1 MLSDSDSIKRTS
13 LEPIAPEKVSVKA
26 EKLVNAWCPA
36 CSCVLETFPGSV
48 AYCSSCQRGLRPH
61 PFSYLHF
68 SLPLRRA
75 IMPLSLRHDTYHMH
89 DACIYTCT
97 GAGMSSAGSALRRT
111 VGRPAFTQSETRLTK
126 SLASITGRLYCQ
138 YLSSRKQITGGPGCG
153 PSLSS
158 RVVSSSA
165 QCQRRWQSRSPLS
178 DSFVV
183 FAQCRSTCSGIPTK
197 AAQKRISCCCS
208 SRSRPSCRSS
218 AQCQQPVSLSRGRYL
233 QRRRLFTRHLERA
246 AWAAVLPHL
255 PPHEW
260 RWAWP
265 RL

>member
-36 CSCVLETFPGSV
+36 CSCVLETFPGNE

-61 PFSYLHF
+61 PFSCLHF

-138 YLSSRKQITGGPGCG
+138 YLSSRKQITGGPGRE

-158 RVVSSSA
+158 RVV
-165 QCQRRWQSRSPLS
+165 RVR
-178 DSFVV
+178 V
-183 FAQCRSTCSGIPTK
+183 
-197 AAQKRISCCCS
+197 
-208 SRSRPSCRSS
+208 
-218 AQCQQPVSLSRGRYL
+218 
-233 QRRRLFTRHLERA
+233 
-246 AWAAVLPHL
+246 AAVSQ
-255 PPHEW
+255 
-260 RWAWP
+260 
-265 RL
+265 